1 MYLCVCVRVPS
12 VSAEAIA
19 TRQILLNLREFGI
32 YTMYTHL
39 PFLVSLAEGKGWHIR
54 RSWQFLLPRVQVVAG
69 GISSAE
75 QAFLDRVP
83 WILSVTVSSQCREL

>member
-1 MYLCVCVRVPS
+1 MSVC

-19 TRQILLNLREFGI
+19 ARQILQNLREFGI
-32 YTMYTHL
+32 YTMYIDL

-69 GISSAE
+69 GISGAK

-83 WILSVTVSSQCREL
+83 WILSVTVSSQSREL